1 MNDLI
6 YNTLVTA
13 KKLGQKKIA
22 LLIDPDK
29 IKVGNLDYVL
39 EVAKASQIDYVF
51 LGGSLVLNDM
61 MEYCIATIR
70 AALDLPI
77 ILFPG
82 DIGQVNPNADALLF
96 LSLISGRNAEL
107 LIGKQVIAAPMLKK
121 TNLEIISTGYVLVDG
136 GNITT
141 AIYMSGSLPI
151 PGNKIDIAICTAMAG
166 EMLGLKTIYMDA
178 GSGAKNPISAAM
190 INGVS
195 KNIDIPLIIG
205 GGIRTAE
212 KAVENLKAGA
222 DVIVIGNAVE
232 ENPSLLTEISMA
244 VKAAFPK

>member
-195 KNIDIPLIIG
+195 KNIAIPLIIG